1 MEDDAIVLS
10 ATDRK
15 VGSTMKINK
24 NSPQEDIFWKFLAE
38 YERKISILMEN
49 SALQKFKI
57 AVLENDDRIKDAFI
71 SDMKKICT
79 KKPQQMSALN
89 VIQKGR
95 SATGDLKKKTINE
108 ITPPVS
114 LSAGCQPIVPSVS
127 PINKQNKNPNVSK

>member
-1 MEDDAIVLS
+1 
-10 ATDRK
+10 
-15 VGSTMKINK
+15 
-24 NSPQEDIFWKFLAE
+24 
-38 YERKISILMEN
+38 MEN